1 MSFCGSRIF
10 FVCLEVDYNLYASP
24 PSPRRVIERPHPGTS
39 YNPTF
44 EDHQALLK
52 EVEDRELKIIKRED
66 HLNRV
71 TTTLFRKVTAAERDE
86 AHLKEM
92 SAGVDDDDDDENE
105 ANEKDD
111 DPDEYVAVNAPVEN
125 KRKDRKARR
134 KQREQL
140 ELQKATQQKKQVKK
154 QKADFNRLKQIKG
167 EIKTLEHS
175 LELQRVSKRERDE
188 RKREEPHRLSQYTYE
203 EPEIDANMPEDIA
216 GSLRNVLPA
225 GSIMVDR
232 YKSMQRRNIIAQ
244 SKDLGLRRR
253 REVKR
258 YVRKTHKEIPQ
269 MPAKIKKRKK
279 KSSAAQ

>member
-1 MSFCGSRIF
+1 MY
-10 FVCLEVDYNLYASP
+10 VLP
-24 PSPRRVIERPHPGTS
+24 PPLLRRVIERPHPGTS

-71 TTTLFRKVTAAERDE
+71 TTTLFRKVTAEERDE

-92 SAGVDDDDDDENE
+92 SAGVDDDDDEHE
-105 ANEKDD
+105 ADEKDD

-140 ELQKATQQKKQVKK
+140 ELQKATQKKKQVKQ

-175 LELQRVSKRERDE
+175 LELQRVSKREREE

-216 GSLRNVLPA
+216 GTLRNVLPA